1 MGFRH
6 YFWTSGEPWCRV
18 RSWLVPRL
26 IAALHSVLMCTLR
39 ISMSGGSR
47 LQPLLEEPQR
57 TALLVTWHDLTLVL
71 LHTLRDRQIR
81 VMMSH
86 SRSGQLQAALWR
98 LHGFPTVW
106 GSTRKREGVRALR
119 EALRGLR
126 AGEVFAL
133 TPDGPK
139 GPLHCCQPGIV
150 YLASNAP
157 APVFPIAV
165 AASSFWKL
173 RTWDRYLIPKPFARV
188 HVHVGQGLHV
198 PPDLA
203 REELELWQQRIAQ
216 ALDDAQQTA
225 AQRLNTAPQA
235 SLDR

>member
-1 MGFRH
+1 M
-6 YFWTSGEPWCRV
+6 
-18 RSWLVPRL
+18 PRL
-26 IAALHSVLMCTLR
+26 VSALHAVLMSTLR
-39 ISMSGGSR
+39 ISISGGSR
-47 LQPLLEEPQR
+47 LAPFLESPQR

-71 LHTLRDRQIR
+71 LHTLRDKQIR

-86 SRSGQLQAALWR
+86 SRSGQIQAALWR

-126 AGEVFAL
+126 AGQVFAL

-157 APVFPIAV
+157 SPVFPIAV
-165 AASSFWKL
+165 AATSFWKL
-173 RTWDRYLIPKPFARV
+173 PTWDRYLIPKPFARV
-188 HVHVGQGLHV
+188 HVHVGAELQV
-198 PPDLA
+198 PPNLP
-203 REELELWQQRIAQ
+203 REELDLWQQRIAQ
-216 ALDDAQQTA
+216 ALNDAQHVA
-225 AQRLNTAPQA
+225 AQRVNCKL
-235 SLDR
+235 